1 MVVRH
6 PGEVQTADQVIDTEC
21 VHEAFNVSDAVI
33 WIPHNEAI
41 LTQRFQG
48 NRSLIL

>member
-1 MVVRH
+1 MIVGH
-6 PGEVQTADQVIDTEC
+6 SCEIQSADEMIDAER

-48 NRSLIL
+48 NRCLIL